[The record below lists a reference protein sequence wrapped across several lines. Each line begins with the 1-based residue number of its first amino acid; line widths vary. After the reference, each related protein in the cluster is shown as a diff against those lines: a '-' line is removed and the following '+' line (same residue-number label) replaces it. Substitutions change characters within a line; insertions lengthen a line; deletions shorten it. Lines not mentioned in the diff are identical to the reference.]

1 MASPDFFVWKVGDRK
16 QKASI
21 DIEEDF
27 LTGDVLASYR
37 DLYQEFAI
45 GFSGDVKFAVG
56 HEQHVVVE
64 NTGIVVGYKG
74 TAAADLPVYRTI
86 GTVVVHEAGAVGKA
100 EVGRTVAGK
109 ASYSISLEPD
119 VYLHAFDKALA
130 LVVFYPYL
138 FDGCL

>member
-1 MASPDFFVWKVGDRK
+1 MIIQAQVLGMKNRAERLRGGFARFFVWKVGDRK

-74 TAAADLPVYRTI
+74 TAAADLPIYRTI
-86 GTVVVHEAGAVGKA
+86 GAV
-100 EVGRTVAGK
+100 
-109 ASYSISLEPD
+109 
-119 VYLHAFDKALA
+119 
-130 LVVFYPYL
+130 
-138 FDGCL
+138 